1 MMVGSL
7 PFRKEP
13 TLIVF
18 ARKPVKGKVKSRLV
32 KVIGC
37 YRAMEVY
44 RSLLISTLRELQ
56 TIRGVRK
63 ILMVANPL
71 DIGWF
76 RQQSFCSHWVVR
88 SQTAGNLGRRMQ
100 QAFNYELRRSASVV
114 LVGSDVAGIQATAVL
129 QAFTLLE
136 EGVGTVIGPAVDG
149 GYWLLGRSDRDADI
163 FKGISWGSSQ
173 VFSET
178 KSKLESAGSSYCEIQ
193 ERRDID
199 NSSDLDWGFLNR
211 LSLR

>member
-18 ARKPVKGKVKSRLV
+18 ARKPVKGKVKRRLV

-56 TIRGVRK
+56 TIKRVRK

-71 DIGWF
+71 DVGWF
-76 RQQSFCSHWVVR
+76 RHQAFCRDWVVR
-88 SQTAGNLGRRMQ
+88 AQTAGHLGRRMQ
-100 QAFNYELRRSASVV
+100 QAFNYELRRSASIV
-114 LVGSDVAGIQATAVL
+114 LVGSDIAGIQATAVL

-178 KSKLESAGSSYCEIQ
+178 KSKLESAGSSYYEIQ

-199 NSSDLDWGFLNR
+199 NSSDLDWSFLNR
-211 LSLR
+211 LRLR

>member
-18 ARKPVKGKVKSRLV
+18 ARKPVKGKVKRRLV

-88 SQTAGNLGRRMQ
+88 SQTAGNLGRRME
-100 QAFNYELRRSASVV
+100 QAFHYELRRSASVV
-114 LVGSDVAGIQATAVL
+114 LVGSDIAGIQATAVL

-199 NSSDLDWGFLNR
+199 NGSDLDWAFLNR

>member
-114 LVGSDVAGIQATAVL
+114 LVGSDIAGIQATAVL

-199 NSSDLDWGFLNR
+199 NGSDLDWAFLNR

>member
-1 MMVGSL
+1 MVGSL

-18 ARKPVKGKVKSRLV
+18 ARKPVKGKVKRRLV

-88 SQTAGNLGRRMQ
+88 SQTAGNLGRRME
-100 QAFNYELRRSASVV
+100 QAFHYDLRRASSVV
-114 LVGSDVAGIQATAVL
+114 LVGSDIAAMQAEDIT

-136 EGVGTVIGPAVDG
+136 EGVKTVIGPASDG
-149 GYWLLGRSDRDADI
+149 GYWLLGRSNNDVDI
-163 FKGISWGSSQ
+163 FNGINWGTSL

-178 KSKLESAGSSYCEIQ
+178 RKRLERSGSSYCGIQ
-193 ERRDID
+193 QRRDID
-199 NSSDLDWGFLNR
+199 NSRDLDWSFLNR
-211 LSLR
+211 LQLR

>member
-1 MMVGSL
+1 MVGSL

-18 ARKPVKGKVKSRLV
+18 ARKPVKGKVKRRLV

-71 DIGWF
+71 DVGWF
-76 RQQSFCSHWVVR
+76 RHQAFCRDWALR
-88 SQTAGNLGRRMQ
+88 CQTAGNLGRRME
-100 QAFNYELRRSASVV
+100 QAFNYELRRSTSVV
-114 LVGSDVAGIQATAVL
+114 LMGSDIAGVQATDVL

-163 FKGISWGSSQ
+163 FKDISWGSSQ

-178 KSKLESAGSSYCEIQ
+178 KSKLESAGSSYHEIQ

-199 NSSDLDWGFLNR
+199 NGSDLDWGFLN
-211 LSLR
+211 SLILR

>member
-1 MMVGSL
+1 MVGSL

-18 ARKPVKGKVKSRLV
+18 ARKPVKGKVKRRLV

-71 DIGWF
+71 DVGWF
-76 RQQSFCSHWVVR
+76 RHQAFCRDWALR
-88 SQTAGNLGRRMQ
+88 CQTAGNLGRRME
-100 QAFNYELRRSASVV
+100 QAFNYELRRSTSVV
-114 LVGSDVAGIQATAVL
+114 LMGSDIAGVQATDVL

-178 KSKLESAGSSYCEIQ
+178 KSKLESAGSSYHEIQ

-199 NSSDLDWGFLNR
+199 NGSDLDWGFLN
-211 LSLR
+211 SLILR

>member
-114 LVGSDVAGIQATAVL
+114 LVGSDIAGIQATAVL

-136 EGVGTVIGPAVDG
+136 EGVGTVIGPAIDG

>member
-114 LVGSDVAGIQATAVL
+114 LVGSDIAGIQATAVL

-178 KSKLESAGSSYCEIQ
+178 KSKLESAGSSYYEIQ

-199 NSSDLDWGFLNR
+199 NGSDLDWAFLNR

>member
-1 MMVGSL
+1 MVGSL

-18 ARKPVKGKVKSRLV
+18 ARKPVKGKVKRRLV

-37 YRAMEVY
+37 YRATEVY

-76 RQQSFCSHWVVR
+76 RHQAFCRDWVVR
-88 SQTAGNLGRRMQ
+88 AQTAGHLGRRMQ
-100 QAFNYELRRSASVV
+100 QAFHYELRSSSSVV
-114 LVGSDVAGIQATAVL
+114 LVGSDIAALQAEDIT

-136 EGVGTVIGPAVDG
+136 EGVKTVIGPASDG
-149 GYWLLGRSDRDADI
+149 GYWLLGRSNNDVDI
-163 FKGISWGSSQ
+163 FNGINWGTSL

-178 KSKLESAGSSYCEIQ
+178 RKRLDRSGSSYCGIQ
-193 ERRDID
+193 QRRDID
-199 NSSDLDWGFLNR
+199 NSRDLDWSFLNR
-211 LSLR
+211 LQLR

>member
-1 MMVGSL
+1 MVGSL

-18 ARKPVKGKVKSRLV
+18 ARKHVKGKVKRRLV

-71 DIGWF
+71 DIRWF

-100 QAFNYELRRSASVV
+100 QAFSYELRRSGSVV
-114 LVGSDVAGIQATAVL
+114 LVGSDVEAIQAKDVIQT
-129 QAFTLLE
+129 FTLLRQGIE
-136 EGVGTVIGPAVDG
+136 TVIGPALDG
-149 GYWLLGRSDRDADI
+149 GYWLLGRSDCDADI
-163 FKGISWGSSQ
+163 FNDIKWGGSQ
-173 VFSET
+173 VFSKT
-178 KSKLESAGSSYCEIQ
+178 KKKLENAGSSYCEISQ
-193 ERRDID
+193 RRDID
-199 NSSDLDWGFLNR
+199 SRSDLDWYFLNR